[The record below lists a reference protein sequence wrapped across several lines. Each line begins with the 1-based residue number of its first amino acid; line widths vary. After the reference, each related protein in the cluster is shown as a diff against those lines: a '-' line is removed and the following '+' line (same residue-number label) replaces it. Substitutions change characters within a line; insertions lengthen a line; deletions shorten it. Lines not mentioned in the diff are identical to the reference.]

1 MEGVRGLWAW
11 QWIMII
17 LGSVTSF
24 LGIIV
29 FFFLLDDPRSP
40 RFHFTDEEKIIME
53 ERLRDN
59 GIKRSN
65 EVKWDQVKEC
75 FNDPKTYVWFA
86 VAVLINISNGA
97 LTTFSSLITQGLGFS
112 VSNSSFTVYHVT
124 EHGFIFPI
132 LNFFLH

>member
-1 MEGVRGLWAW
+1 MEGVAGLHAW

-17 LGSVTSF
+17 LGIVTSV
-24 LGIIV
+24 LGVIV

-40 RFHFTDEEKIIME
+40 RFNFTEEEKMIME

-75 FNDPKTYVWFA
+75 FRDPKTYVWFFSA
-86 VAVLINISNGA
+86 VFINMTNGA
-97 LTTFSSLITQGLGFS
+97 LTTFSSLITVGLGFS
-112 VSNSSFTVYHVT
+112 VSAMKSSS
-124 EHGFIFPI
+124 
-132 LNFFLH
+132 